1 MDEAGRAATKKH
13 YIKRWR
19 WYSMAGVKIQKFFG
33 KAPKIAP
40 ELLPD
45 TAAQVA
51 TNIKLYSGDLI
62 PYPTPVIVDNTE
74 RNGTI
79 KKLHALR
86 TPSTGELKWL
96 SWLTD
101 VDIATPSGAADADE
115 QRFYYSGDGAPKV
128 STYDLATT
136 GAEPYPI
143 DYYNLGLPLPDT
155 ILSVAAAN
163 FTTKTTT
170 NYARDAS
177 GVVTLTTSAA
187 HGLKSGAVATITGFT
202 HVDGTYSQSGT
213 TVTITVTAHGLST
226 GAQVVLRFTS
236 GDAVS
241 GVFTMTKVNAN
252 SFTVTSSTSVSTSGN
267 VEWDLRSFNAR
278 SIEVN
283 APSDT
288 TITYTSPGFTI
299 TTTAN
304 TDGKIDLAGSIRSRN
319 YLYTWFTPWEEESI
333 GSEPSDP
340 LFIREGQVV
349 TVTNLPTAKP
359 SGKNF
364 VRGIRLYRTV
374 TGTTTADYLRIA
386 TLWFP
391 TALASVQR
399 TSNVS
404 RVTLAYPHNTAVGTY
419 FKIANCSNSSFNI
432 AGGIVTEIIDDYTF
446 EYAQTASDVSSTS
459 ATGTFYID
467 SSESPGVDTAR
478 YWGESNYTFI
488 DDFAV
493 ASLGNVLNTNL
504 FVPPPA
510 GLQGLTAVQNNI
522 LAGFVNNEIYF
533 TEPGQYHAWPEE
545 YKFTLEDNVVGFALF
560 SGNVIVMT
568 DAYAYIVSGSEPS
581 VFTVTRT
588 DARFPCLNKN
598 SIVNTGV
605 GVMYATHDGLALY
618 STTTGAQLATRAL
631 YNSDTWG
638 ADLDPSTLTGTYF
651 KDAYFASHSNGSIIF
666 ELDEK
671 QGGFFVDTTYK
682 FTAAWF
688 DTLTNKLY
696 YCADTDGDI
705 YLWDDSTQPL
715 SNYTWKSKTIVT
727 KNPLNLGAARV
738 VADYTANTTANWDA
752 VTADWEDTTIRWD
765 GANEV
770 TFKLYVN
777 KTLKHTTSL
786 SSSKTFRLPSGY
798 KSDTF
803 EVELESVVRV
813 RAIHLADTPTGLR
826 ET

>member
-1 MDEAGRAATKKH
+1 
-13 YIKRWR
+13 
-19 WYSMAGVKIQKFFG
+19 MAGVKIQKFYG
-33 KAPKIAP
+33 KAPKIAS

-74 RNGTI
+74 RTGTV

-86 TPSTGELKWL
+86 APSTGELKWL
-96 SWLTD
+96 SWATD

-115 QRFYYSGDGAPKV
+115 QRFYYTGDGAPKV
-128 STYDLATT
+128 STYALATT
-136 GAEPYPI
+136 GSEPYPV

-155 ILSVAAAN
+155 IPAVAAAA
-163 FTTKTTT
+163 FTTKSTT

-177 GVVTLTTSAA
+177 GVVTLTTSAN
-187 HGLKSGAVATITGFT
+187 HGLKSGAIATITGFT
-202 HVDGTYSQSGT
+202 HIDGTYSQSGT
-213 TVTITVTAHGLST
+213 TITVSVTGHGLES
-226 GAQVVLRFTS
+226 GAQVILRYTS
-236 GDAVS
+236 GTAVS

-252 SFTVTSSTSVSTSGN
+252 SFTVTSATSVTTSGN

-288 TITYTSPGFTI
+288 TLTYTSPGFPVGV
-299 TTTAN
+299 TAN
-304 TDGKIDLAGSIRSRN
+304 TDGKVDLAGNIRSRN
-319 YLYTWFTPWEEESI
+319 YLYTWFTPWSEESI

-349 TVTNLPTAKP
+349 TVTNLPSAKP
-359 SGKNF
+359 TGKNF

-404 RVTLAYPHNTAVGTY
+404 RVTTSDPHNTSVGTF
-419 FKIANCSNSSFNI
+419 FKIANCSVSSFNI
-432 AGGIVTEIIDDYTF
+432 AGGEVTEIIDDYTF
-446 EYAQTASDVSSTS
+446 EYAQTAANVSATS
-459 ATGTFYID
+459 ATGTLYHD
-467 SSESPGVDTAR
+467 TSENPGVDTAR

-493 ASLGNVLNTNL
+493 ASLGNVLTTND
-504 FVPPPA
+504 FAPPPET
-510 GLQGLTAVQNNI
+510 LQGLTAIQNNV
-522 LAGFVNNEIYF
+522 LAGFVNNEVYF
-533 TEPGQYHAWPEE
+533 SEPGAYHAWPEAS
-545 YKFTLEDNVVGFALF
+545 KLTLEDNVVGFALF
-560 SGNVIVMT
+560 SGSLIVMT
-568 DAYAYIVSGSEPS
+568 EAYAYIVSGSNPA
-581 VFTVTRT
+581 VFSLTRT

-605 GVMYATHDGLALY
+605 GVMYATHDGIALY
-618 STTTGAQLATRAL
+618 STTTGAQLATKAL

-638 ADLDPSTLTGTYF
+638 DDLDPSTLTGTYF
-651 KDAYFASHSNGSIIF
+651 NDAYFASHSNGSIIF

-671 QGGFFVDTTYK
+671 AGGFFVDTTYS
-682 FTAAWF
+682 FTAAWY
-688 DTLTNKLY
+688 DVLTNILY
-696 YCADTDGDI
+696 YVDGTDGDI
-705 YLWDDSTQPL
+705 YRWDDSSQPL
-715 SNYTWKSKTIVT
+715 SNYTWKSKTLIT
-727 KNPLNLGAARV
+727 KEPLNLGAAKV
-738 VADYTANTTANWDA
+738 VADYTVNTTAAWDA
-752 VTADWEDTTIRWD
+752 VADDWEDTTIRWD

-770 TFKLYVN
+770 TFKLYVD
-777 KTLKHTTSL
+777 KALKFTTSL
-786 SSSKTFRLPSGY
+786 SNSKTFRLPSGY

-813 RAIHLADTPTGLR
+813 RSIHLADTPVGLR
-826 ET
+826 EA